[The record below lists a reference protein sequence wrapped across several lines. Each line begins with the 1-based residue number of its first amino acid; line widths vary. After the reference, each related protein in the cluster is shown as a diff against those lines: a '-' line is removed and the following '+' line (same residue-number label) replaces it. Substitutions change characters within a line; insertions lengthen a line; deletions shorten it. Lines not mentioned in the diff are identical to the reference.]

1 MTADFLIKNNVT
13 VEGNADAVTTIIFAH
28 GFGTDKNSWDSVK
41 EAFEADYRLVL
52 FDNVGGGNSD
62 PDAYSPIKYNT
73 LHTYADDLLAIAEE
87 LDLTDAIVIAHS
99 VSSMIALLAAVKKPQ
114 YFSKMVLIG
123 ASPRYLDDEGY
134 TGGFNQPVLND
145 MFENMKNNYYAWVS
159 GFSAAAMGNPDKPEL
174 GEAFASTLS
183 VIRPDIALAV
193 SKVIFESDMRN
204 ELGKLQKQT
213 LLIQSHEDIAVPE
226 AVAIYLNK
234 NIPGS
239 KLTYVNATGHFPHIS
254 APQEIISAVKAFI

>member
-1 MTADFLIKNNVT
+1 MTAGSLIKNNVT

-41 EAFEADYRLVL
+41 EAFKADYRLVL
-52 FDNVGGGNSD
+52 YDNVGGGNSD

-87 LDLTDAIVIAHS
+87 LDLTDAIIIAHS

-114 YFSKMVLIG
+114 YFSKMLLIG

-134 TGGFNQPVLND
+134 VGGFNPLVLND
-145 MFENMKNNYYAWVS
+145 TYQNMTNNYYAWVS
-159 GFSAAAMGNPDKPEL
+159 GFSAAAMGNANQPEL
-174 GEAFASTLS
+174 SQSFAKTLS
-183 VIRPDIALAV
+183 AIRPDIALSVA
-193 SKVIFESDMRN
+193 KVIFESDIRS

-213 LLIQSHEDIAVPE
+213 LLIQTHDDIVVPAEVAV
-226 AVAIYLNK
+226 YLNAHIS
-234 NIPGS
+234 NS
-239 KLTYVNATGHFPHIS
+239 TLTYVNATGHFPHIS
-254 APQEIISAVKAFI
+254 APQEIISAIKAFI